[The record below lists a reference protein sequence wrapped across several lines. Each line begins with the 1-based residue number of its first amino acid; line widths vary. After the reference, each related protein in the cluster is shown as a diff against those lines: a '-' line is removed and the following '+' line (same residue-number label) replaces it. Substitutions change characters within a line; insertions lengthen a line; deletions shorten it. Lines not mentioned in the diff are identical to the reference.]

1 MALIQRKDTTK
12 GLRTTPVLFS
22 DFTSG
27 FIKDPDSKDI
37 VKVTNEDS
45 VKSSIKNIVLTD
57 RTQRFFNAQFGCDI
71 RKMLFENIEPT
82 TEAAIKKLI
91 TNAIENYEPRAELLD
106 VVVSGIEDQ
115 NAYSITIIFNTIN
128 NVVPE
133 KLELILTRVR

>member
-1 MALIQRKDTTK
+1 MALIQRKDRTR
-12 GLRTTPVLFS
+12 GIRTTPVLFS

-37 VKVTNEDS
+37 VKATNEDS

>member
-1 MALIQRKDTTK
+1 MALIQRKDRIK
-12 GLRTTPVLFS
+12 DFRNTPVLFS
-22 DFTSG
+22 DFVINVT
-27 FIKDPDSKDI
+27 KDPDSKDI

-45 VKSSIKNIVLTD
+45 VKSSIRNIILTD

-82 TEAAIKKLI
+82 TESAIQKLI
-91 TNAIENYEPRAELLD
+91 TTAVENYEPRAELLD

-115 NAYSITIIFNTIN
+115 NAYAITIVFNTIN
-128 NVVPE
+128 NVAPE

>member
-1 MALIQRKDTTK
+1 MALIQRKDRTK
-12 GLRTTPVLFS
+12 GSRTPPVLFS

>member
-1 MALIQRKDTTK
+1 MALIQRKDRTREV
-12 GLRTTPVLFS
+12 RTTPVLFS

-27 FIKDPDSKDI
+27 FVKDPDSKDVI
-37 VKVTNEDS
+37 KVTNEDS
-45 VKSSIKNIVLTD
+45 VKSSIRNIVLTD

-115 NAYSITIIFNTIN
+115 NAYSITIVFNTIN

>member
-1 MALIQRKDTTK
+1 MALIQRKDRTK
-12 GLRTTPVLFS
+12 EVRTAPVLFS

-27 FIKDPDSKDI
+27 FVKDPDSKDVI
-37 VKVTNEDS
+37 KVTNEDS
-45 VKSSIKNIVLTD
+45 VKSSIRNIVLTD

-115 NAYSITIIFNTIN
+115 NAYSITIVFNTIN

>member
-1 MALIQRKDTTK
+1 MALIQRKDRTK
-12 GLRTTPVLFS
+12 FLRTTPVLFS
-22 DFTSG
+22 DFTSN
-27 FIKDPDSKDI
+27 FIKDPDSKDVI
-37 VKVTNEDS
+37 KVTNEDS
-45 VKSSIKNIVLTD
+45 VKSSIRNIVLTD

-91 TNAIENYEPRAELLD
+91 TNAIQNYEPRAELLD

-115 NAYSITIIFNTIN
+115 NAYSITIVFNTIN

>member
-1 MALIQRKDTTK
+1 MALIQRKDRTK
-12 GLRTTPVLFS
+12 DFRTTPILFS
-22 DFTSG
+22 DFVTNVT
-27 FIKDPDSKDI
+27 KDPDSKDVI
-37 VKVTNEDS
+37 RVTNEDS
-45 VKSSIKNIVLTD
+45 VKTSIRNIVLTD

-82 TEAAIKKLI
+82 TEAAIQKLI
-91 TNAIENYEPRAELLD
+91 TTAIENYEPRAQLLD

-115 NAYSITIIFNTIN
+115 NAYAITIIFNTIN

>member
-128 NVVPE
+128 NVAPE

>member
-1 MALIQRKDTTK
+1 MALIQRKDRTREV
-12 GLRTTPVLFS
+12 RTTPVLFS

-27 FIKDPDSKDI
+27 FVKDPDSKDVI
-37 VKVTNEDS
+37 KVTNEDS
-45 VKSSIKNIVLTD
+45 VKSSIRNIVLTD

-115 NAYSITIIFNTIN
+115 NAYSIIIVFNTIN

>member
-1 MALIQRKDTTK
+1 MALIQRKDRTE

>member
-1 MALIQRKDTTK
+1 MALIQRKDRTK
-12 GLRTTPVLFS
+12 DFRNTPILFS
-22 DFTSG
+22 DFVINVT
-27 FIKDPDSKDI
+27 KDPDSKDI

-45 VKSSIKNIVLTD
+45 VKSSIRNIILTD

-82 TEAAIKKLI
+82 TEAAIQKLI
-91 TNAIENYEPRAELLD
+91 TTAVENYEPRAELLD

-115 NAYSITIIFNTIN
+115 NAYAITIVFNTIN

>member
-1 MALIQRKDTTK
+1 MALIQRKDRTK
-12 GLRTTPVLFS
+12 DFRNTPVLFS
-22 DFTSG
+22 DFVINVT
-27 FIKDPDSKDI
+27 KDPDSKDI

-45 VKSSIKNIVLTD
+45 VKSSIRNIILTD

-82 TEAAIKKLI
+82 TESAIQKLI
-91 TNAIENYEPRAELLD
+91 TTAVENYEPRAELLD

-115 NAYSITIIFNTIN
+115 NAYAITIVFNTIN
-128 NVVPE
+128 NVAPE

>member
-1 MALIQRKDTTK
+1 MALIQRKDRTK
-12 GLRTTPVLFS
+12 EVRTTPVLFS

-27 FIKDPDSKDI
+27 FVKDPDSKDVI
-37 VKVTNEDS
+37 KVTNEDS
-45 VKSSIKNIVLTD
+45 VKSSIRNIVLTD

-115 NAYSITIIFNTIN
+115 NAYSITIVFNTIN